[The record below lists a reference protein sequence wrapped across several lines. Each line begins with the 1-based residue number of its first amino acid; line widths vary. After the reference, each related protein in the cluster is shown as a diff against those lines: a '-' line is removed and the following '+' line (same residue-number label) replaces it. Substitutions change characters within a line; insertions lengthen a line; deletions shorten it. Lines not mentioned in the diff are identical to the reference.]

1 LETNLNLFVLIGAA
15 IIDSINPCAIG
26 VLVFLLTY
34 LVKTGKKSKGI
45 LIHGFIYLFAVFTT
59 YLLAGLLLLP
69 IIQSL
74 RNFSVNA
81 YLAIAAV
88 VAFFGILELKE
99 YFAPG
104 ATSLVEIP
112 SRYSRM
118 IEKAKEK
125 MLRSPFFT
133 FGMGVFVAIVE
144 LPCTGAV
151 YLAIL
156 AIMSYSGLTL
166 SNFTLLVLYNLIF
179 IAPLILILVLFY
191 RGTDS
196 SRIRHWVK
204 RFKPRMRLFT
214 GLLLI
219 GLAAW
224 MVAFVLV

>member
-1 LETNLNLFVLIGAA
+1 METNLNLFVLIGAA
-15 IIDSINPCAIG
+15 IVDSINPCAIG

-45 LIHGFIYLFAVFTT
+45 LMHGLIYLFAVFAT
-59 YLLAGLLLLP
+59 YLLAGLVLLP
-69 IIQSL
+69 VIQSL

-112 SRYSRM
+112 PRYSLM
-118 IEKAKEK
+118 IKKIKEG
-125 MLRSPFFT
+125 MLDSPFFT
-133 FGMGVFVAIVE
+133 FGMGVFVAMVE

-151 YLAIL
+151 YLAVL
-156 AIMSYSGLTL
+156 AIMSFSGLTL
-166 SNFTLLVLYNLIF
+166 SNFMLLVLYNLIF

-191 RGTDS
+191 RGTNS
-196 SRIRHWVK
+196 KTIRRYLN
-204 RFKPRMRLFT
+204 RFKPYMRLFT